1 MSSSLEIK
9 RFNPKTMRDGSVSVM
24 IARRG
29 SGKSVLIKDIMYH
42 KKHMSGIV
50 FSGTEAGNSYFGKF
64 VPSVFVY
71 DEFNP
76 DALQRLVDR
85 QRKLK
90 KEGNADPVFVVM
102 DDCAFDRKFMNSKLL
117 REISFNG
124 RHYSICMIL
133 SSQWAMDMPPSL
145 RGNID
150 YVFILRDNLYRERL
164 WRNFFPF
171 VQSLEIFNRIMD
183 VCTDDYGC
191 LVLDNTGSSSEIF
204 HYKANMNR
212 EFRMGPPS
220 YWGFN
225 KQRFNPKYDDDD
237 DDSKDKKKKG
247 GTIAIKV
254 IRK

>member
-9 RFNPKTMRDGSVSVM
+9 RFNPKNMRDGCVAVM

-29 SGKSVLIKDIMYH
+29 SGKSVLIKDILFH
-42 KKHMSGIV
+42 KRHMSGIV
-50 FSGTEAGNSYFGKF
+50 FSGTEAGNGFFGEF

-90 KEGNADPVFVVM
+90 KIDKADPVFVVM

-117 REISFNG
+117 REIAFNG

-133 SSQWAMDMPPSL
+133 SSQWAMDLPPSL

-164 WRNFFPF
+164 YKNFFPF
-171 VQSLEIFNRIMD
+171 IESLDAFNKIMD
-183 VCTDDYGC
+183 ACTDDFGC
-191 LVLDNTGSSSEIF
+191 LVLDNTGSNSEIF
-204 HYKANMNR
+204 HYKAKMNR
-212 EFRMGPPS
+212 DFRMGPPS
-220 YWGFN
+220 FWGYN

-237 DDSKDKKKKG
+237 NANETKKKG
-247 GTIAIKV
+247 ATISIKV
-254 IRK
+254 TRK